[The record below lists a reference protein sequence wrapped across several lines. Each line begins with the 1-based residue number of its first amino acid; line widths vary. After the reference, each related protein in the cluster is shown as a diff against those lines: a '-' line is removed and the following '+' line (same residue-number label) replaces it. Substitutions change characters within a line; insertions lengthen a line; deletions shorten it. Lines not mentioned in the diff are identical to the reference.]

1 MNANIHLI
9 DGDGERMISQLPPME
24 ATPLDIGA
32 ASSKGSDHMTSKFR
46 AGRPVAVTA
55 LAALSAVA
63 LAACSSGGTGTGTT
77 AGSSD
82 DVVELSYIHR
92 LPDGEGMTAVADI
105 VERWNAENPGI
116 QVSATKFDG
125 AASDLILKLET
136 DVKAGNGPC
145 LAQVGYSE
153 VPQLFVKGLLEDVAE
168 HAGDYKDDFGAGAY
182 AMMTVGDAVVGL
194 PQDTG
199 PLVYYYNQAELEN
212 LGLTVPTTIE
222 ELSASAAVA
231 ADAGKY
237 LAAFTPDEGLNWL
250 SAQSAAAGDAWFDT
264 SGDAWSVDVEGAGS
278 QRVAGFWQGLID
290 GQDALVTERWGEGF
304 TQAVNNSTLIGHI
317 GAAWEAGFMLDSLD
331 GTPAEGQWRVAQL
344 PDFGA
349 GELSGPDGGSGVAV
363 LSGCEHPAEAMA
375 FNGWF
380 NTQIDDL
387 ASQGLVVAANGTP
400 ETSEKML
407 RQFGGQDVLAELATA
422 SARMNPEFV
431 YAPGFASL
439 TTMNETASAVAS
451 GGATVADIFTTGQND
466 AVAAL
471 NDLGLPVAD

>member
-1 MNANIHLI
+1 
-9 DGDGERMISQLPPME
+9 
-24 ATPLDIGA
+24 
-32 ASSKGSDHMTSKFR
+32 MTSKFR
-46 AGRPVAVTA
+46 GGRTAAVTA
-55 LAALSAVA
+55 LAAVSAVA
-63 LAACSSGGTGTGTT
+63 LAGCSGSSTGTGSED
-77 AGSSD
+77 ASGD
-82 DVVELSYIHR
+82 PIEISYIHR

-105 VERWNAENPGI
+105 VDRWNQENPGI
-116 QVSATKFDG
+116 QVTATKFDG

-136 DVKAGNGPC
+136 DVKAGSGPC
-145 LAQVGYSE
+145 LAQVGYTE
-153 VPQLFVKGLLEDVAE
+153 VPQLFVKGLLEDVAAE
-168 HAGDYKDDFGAGAY
+168 ADKYKDDFGAGAY

-199 PLVYYYNQAELEN
+199 PLVYYYNEAEFAK
-212 LGLTVPTTIE
+212 LGLEVPTTIE
-222 ELSASAAVA
+222 ELAASAAVA

-250 SAQSAAAGDAWFDT
+250 SAQSAAAGDVWFDT
-264 SGDAWSVDVEGAGS
+264 SGDSWTVQVEGPGS
-278 QRVAGFWQGLID
+278 QKVAAFWQGLVD
-290 GQDALVTERWGEGF
+290 GQDALMTERWGEGF
-304 TQAVNNSTLIGHI
+304 TQAINDSALIGHI

-331 GTPAEGQWRVAQL
+331 GTATEGQWRVAQL

-363 LSGCEHPAEAMA
+363 MAGCEHPAEAMQ

-400 ETSEKML
+400 KTSEKML

-422 SARMNPEFV
+422 SARMNPDFV

-439 TTMNETASAVAS
+439 TTMNETAAGVAS
-451 GGATVADIFTTGQND
+451 GSATVADIFTTGQNG

-471 NDLGLPVAD
+471 KDLGLPVAD